1 MKITLLTGKTYNLEQ
16 EFDFPLKV
24 NKSARAKKLTLRI
37 DSKERI
43 VVLTLPRYCSQK
55 KAFEFI
61 KNHEE
66 WVKTTLQKLPER
78 RLFFNG
84 EKISLFGKEIK
95 IQHAPERRLGVKLEG
110 ETLLVSGEKEFL
122 HRRIK
127 DYIKKKAKDEF
138 YKRSKKYAQKLG
150 EEIHD
155 ITIKD
160 TKSRWGSCSSL
171 NNLNY
176 NWRISLAPEFV
187 INYLIVHEV
196 AHLKHQNHSNSF
208 WQCVER
214 LCPDYEQGERWLKE
228 HGKELYGYE

>member
-84 EKISLFGKEIK
+84 EKISLFGKSLEIK
-95 IQHAPERRLGVKLEG
+95 HAPERRLGVKIEG
-110 ETLLVSGEKEFL
+110 ENLLVSGEEEFM

-127 DYIKKKAKDEF
+127 DFIKKKAKDEF
-138 YKRSKKYAQKLG
+138 YKRSKKYAKKLG
-150 EEIHD
+150 EEIND

-176 NWRISLAPEFV
+176 NWRISLAPDFV
-187 INYLIVHEV
+187 INYLMVHEV
-196 AHLKHQNHSNSF
+196 AHLKHQNHSGSF
-208 WQCVER
+208 WQCVAK